1 MLEKTL
7 ESPLDYKE
15 IKSVHSKRNQ
25 SCILIGATDADTKA
39 PILWSPHVKSQLIG
53 KDPDAEKYCRPEEK
67 GVKEDEMVGWYY
79 RLNGYESE

>member
-1 MLEKTL
+1 MLILKLQYFVT
-7 ESPLDYKE
+7 
-15 IKSVHSKRNQ
+15 
-25 SCILIGATDADTKA
+25 SCEEPT
-39 PILWSPHVKSQLIG
+39 HVKSQLIG